1 MSISN
6 IMNIPSNNKT
16 NYLIETIDAIA
27 KPFKEPAI
35 IRDLNSIKDT
45 IVHTAP
51 EVINKRWMDIY
62 MYTSKHFNDADNLNH
77 FKALNTY
84 NERYE
89 GYKKTFININ

>member
-1 MSISN
+1 MSTSN

-16 NYLIETIDAIA
+16 MYLIDTIDAIA
-27 KPFKEPAI
+27 KPFSDVSI
-35 IRDLNSIKDT
+35 IRDLDSIKDT

-51 EVINKRWMDIY
+51 EIINKRWMDIY
-62 MYTSKHFNDADNLNH
+62 LYCSKHFNNADDLNH